1 MNSQVASFREIAKEV
16 AEQWKAIDSVTKAYV
31 EAVANIQKIRYHQI
45 QPKAKKK
52 LAQSISVS
60 PISSTMEPSFEDQ
73 PPGVG
78 NPSVELHPAFSSFS
92 TFPIQEILVN
102 HEGTDH
108 QDSSSQFLHRRITLD
123 TPYYQANNRAS
134 EVTYEVDL
142 SDEDIMKAYFS
153 VDYS

>member
-1 MNSQVASFREIAKEV
+1 M
-16 AEQWKAIDSVTKAYV
+16 TKAYV

-45 QPKAKKK
+45 QHEAKKK

-73 PPGVG
+73 PPRAG
-78 NPSVELHPAFSSFS
+78 NPSVELHPTFSSSS

-108 QDSSSQFLHRRITLD
+108 QDSSSQFRRRITLG
-123 TPYYQANNRAS
+123 TPHYQANNRAS
-134 EVTYEVDL
+134 DVTTYEVDL